1 MNIKEKI
8 AYDGNDY
15 LALNEDLCSWTAA
28 DRAAQISKLKL
39 EQGGAAGH
47 SRNYLDGDCRGW
59 LHRHLENR
67 KDTLQHANPPKTH
80 VTQHPISDHEV
91 PLRFWALGF
100 YPEISLTWQH
110 DMEDQT
116 QDMELVEPR
125 PSGNGTF
132 QKWAALVGPSGEEK
146 RYTCNVQ
153 HKGLQ
158 ETLMLRWG
166 EKAGSYTQA
175 ADKYR
180 GDVIPETRFL
190 SCGF

>member
-1 MNIKEKI
+1 MFVLLFSNPLSCLFSGWSQ
-8 AYDGNDY
+8 D
-15 LALNEDLCSWTAA
+15 AA
-28 DRAAQISKLKL
+28 SGTHGSNTKWEFSDSSSI
-39 EQGGAAGH
+39 
-47 SRNYLDGDCRGW
+47 D
-59 LHRHLENR
+59 
-67 KDTLQHANPPKTH
+67 PPKTH

-158 ETLMLRWG
+158 ETLMLIWG
-166 EKAGSYTQA
+166 KEEAGVELLL
-175 ADKYR
+175 R
-180 GDVIPETRFL
+180 
-190 SCGF
+190 

>member
-47 SRNYLDGDCRGW
+47 SWNYLDGDCRGW
-59 LHRHLENR
+59 LHRHLENG

-91 PLRFWALGF
+91 SLRCWALGF
-100 YPEISLTWQH
+100 YPEISLTWQR
-110 DMEDQT
+110 DTEDQT
-116 QDMELVEPR
+116 QDMELVEPSLQGMEPFWR
-125 PSGNGTF
+125 GAENHMRCAAQGASGDPRAEMG
-132 QKWAALVGPSGEEK
+132 
-146 RYTCNVQ
+146 
-153 HKGLQ
+153 
-158 ETLMLRWG
+158 
-166 EKAGSYTQA
+166 YTQA
-175 ADKYR
+175 AGKYR
-180 GDVIPETRFL
+180 GDVIPETHFL